1 MNDPMDLIQ
10 HCRRRWWWS
19 QLPFWAYLDGN
30 GDGWAN
36 LVDTHPGMFNLTWL
50 AAGEPAGVLPYGIRP
65 LAAQWAFVTAPHIT
79 VGGEPLTDL
88 AFRVNL
94 EEFKR
99 RAWKPKV
106 IATLPKALKS
116 A

>member
-1 MNDPMDLIQ
+1 
-10 HCRRRWWWS
+10 
-19 QLPFWAYLDGN
+19 
-30 GDGWAN
+30 
-36 LVDTHPGMFNLTWL
+36 MFNLAWL
-50 AAGEPAGVLPYGIRP
+50 AAGEPSGVPP
-65 LAAQWAFVTAPHIT
+65 LGQHTATAQWAFVVAPNIT

-106 IATLPKALKS
+106 IATLPKVPKRA
-116 A
+116 